1 MSKYAFTV
9 FTPTF
14 NRAHTLPRVWDSLR
28 RQTFKDFE
36 WIVVDDGSS
45 DNTRDLV
52 STFSQRSEFP
62 VTYLW
67 QQCGHKKAACNFA
80 VREARGI
87 LFLTIDSD
95 DECVPTALE
104 RFWWHWNNIAV
115 SRRDHFSA
123 VTALCAYPD
132 GRLVGDRFLCKE
144 WLDSDSIEMVH
155 RWKVSGEK
163 WGFQRT
169 DVMRRFPFPESING
183 FVPEGVV
190 WTQISLHYKTR
201 FVNEVLRIYHQSSD
215 GLTRSSRPR
224 KETALGTAYWMS
236 SVFRYEAQ
244 FLCYNP
250 KWFVRCAINFTR
262 FHLHCGDS
270 PLPKV
275 FGFRRT
281 ATALLLAMYPLGWLA
296 YLIDCGREQF
306 MRLIASSSNRV
317 QGPRLRTEKG
327 EKSRT

>member
-1 MSKYAFTV
+1 MEKYAFTV

-14 NRAHTLPRVWDSLR
+14 NRAHTLPRVWHSLR
-28 RQTFKDFE
+28 QQTFRDFE
-36 WIVVDDGSS
+36 WIIVDDGSC
-45 DNTRDLV
+45 DNTSDLV
-52 STFSQRSEFP
+52 STFSQTEFP

-67 QQCGHKKAACNFA
+67 QQHGHKKTAYNFA

-95 DECVPTALE
+95 DEFVPTALE

-115 SRRDHFSA
+115 SRRDQFSA

-132 GRLVGDRFLCKE
+132 GRVVGDRFSCVE

-155 RWKVSGEK
+155 RWKVSGDK
-163 WGFQRT
+163 CGFQRT
-169 DVMRRFPFPESING
+169 DVMRQFPFPENIDG

-201 FVNEVLRIYHQSSD
+201 FVNEALLICHPSPD
-215 GLTRSSRPR
+215 GITRSPRPMR
-224 KETALGTAYWMS
+224 ESALGTAYWMS
-236 SVFRYEAQ
+236 SMFRYEVQ
-244 FLCYNP
+244 YLRYNP
-250 KWFVRCAINFTR
+250 KWFVKCAINFTR

-270 PLPKV
+270 PLSKA

-281 ATALLLAMYPLGWLA
+281 VTALLLAMYPLGWLA
-296 YLIDCGREQF
+296 YLIDRGRE
-306 MRLIASSSNRV
+306 RLMPLTAS
-317 QGPRLRTEKG
+317 RLLRFKRS
-327 EKSRT
+327 K